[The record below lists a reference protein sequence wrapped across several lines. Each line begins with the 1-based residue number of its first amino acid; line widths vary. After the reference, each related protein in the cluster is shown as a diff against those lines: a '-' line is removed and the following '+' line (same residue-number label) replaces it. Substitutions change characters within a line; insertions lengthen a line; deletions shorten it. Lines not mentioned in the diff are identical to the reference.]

1 MGAGGEC
8 TRVSVHVFDFCVVLT
23 AEPQL
28 LQNLDL
34 WWFNHL
40 QMEQH
45 HLLPAVR
52 PERVLLPHTTYSNT
66 QALACFTQGC
76 YCMCSVGFLLVA
88 YNFRRSS
95 NWTC

>member
-1 MGAGGEC
+1 MC
-8 TRVSVHVFDFCVVLT
+8 HVSVYVFDFCAVLT
-23 AEPQL
+23 SEPQQ

-45 HLLPAVR
+45 HLLPAVG
-52 PERVLLPHTTYSNT
+52 PERVLLPHTTYSDT
-66 QALACFTQGC
+66 KAPACYTHGC
-76 YCMCSVGFLLVA
+76 YCVCVCGVLFLLVA
-88 YNFRRSS
+88 YNSRSSS